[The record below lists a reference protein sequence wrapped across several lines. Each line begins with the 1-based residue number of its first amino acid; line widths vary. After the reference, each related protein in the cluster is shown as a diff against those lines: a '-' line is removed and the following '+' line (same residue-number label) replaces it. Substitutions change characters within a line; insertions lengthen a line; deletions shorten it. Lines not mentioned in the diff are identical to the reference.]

1 MILVSGNGKLAKEL
15 EKLSTDSLL
24 INILSR
30 KEMDITDE
38 YRVSDVIKDLMMKP
52 NYPKYFVHTAAL
64 TKPMDVNDRNP
75 IMSLDT
81 NVLGTAN
88 VAKICSKY
96 GIKFIYISTDFV
108 YESHKN
114 PVFYKEVYLTWPRQ
128 MADEE
133 SRVKPSNNYG
143 WSKLG
148 GECVTKLISNSLI
161 LRCSLCDIPF
171 RHKFAFDDVYRN
183 SITHKDVADII
194 LKVKDE
200 VGIINVGGEHR
211 SVYEFVS
218 QYQKVDAISG
228 LKITPSLCLNT
239 EKLKKLLNE

>member
-1 MILVSGNGKLAKEL
+1 
-15 EKLSTDSLL
+15 
-24 INILSR
+24 
-30 KEMDITDE
+30 MDITNE
-38 YRVSDVIKDLMMKP
+38 YMVSDVIKKFMMTP
-52 NYPKYFVHTAAL
+52 DYPKYFVHTAAL

-81 NVLGTAN
+81 NIVGTAN

-108 YESHKN
+108 YGDSEL
-114 PVFYKEVYLTWPRQ
+114 V
-128 MADEE
+128 DEE
-133 SRVKPSNNYG
+133 SKVKPSNNYG

-148 GECVTKLISNSLI
+148 GECVAKLVKDSLI

-171 RHKFAFDDVYRN
+171 RHKLAFDDVYRN

-200 VGIINVGGEHR
+200 VGIINVGGEYQ
-211 SVYEFVS
+211 SVYNFVS
-218 QYQKVDAISG
+218 KHQSIEKARGSHIA
-228 LKITPSLCLNT
+228 PSLRLDT
-239 EKLKKLLNE
+239 KKLKGIMGE